1 MKIKVYVNF
10 PNGWF
15 SLRNIR
21 VAVDNKF
28 NVEMLAQGEHILD
41 LDDDFETL
49 SFKLGY
55 YKCHL
60 NKQAIHIDDSGIG
73 HIALS
78 LKHKNIIQTL
88 WASLQPSYLLVSSYK
103 TFEEYKSHRDAS
115 SDLYHLNGKKTYV
128 TAALIS
134 CLILILSVAQQ
145 DNSNNHIP
153 FLIGL
158 SSLLTTIIYFNEEKV
173 NLGTYKVRVFS
184 TIALFVLSLFFLEN
198 TLGIKALLI
207 LFTII
212 LYMMFSESL
221 KKKELITN

>member
-10 PNGWF
+10 PNSWF
-15 SLRNIR
+15 SLRNIK
-21 VAVDNKF
+21 VTVDNKF
-28 NVEMLAQGEHILD
+28 KFEILAQGEHILEF
-41 LDDDFETL
+41 DDEFETL
-49 SFKLGY
+49 SFKLSY

-60 NKQAIHIDDSGIG
+60 NKKDIHIDDTGKG

-78 LKHKNIIQTL
+78 LNHKNMIQTL
-88 WASLQPSYLLVSSYK
+88 WASLQPNYLLVNSYK
-103 TFEEYKSHRDAS
+103 TFEEYKSNRNAQNNV
-115 SDLYHLNGKKTYV
+115 YHLKSKKTYV

-134 CLILILSVAQQ
+134 CLILILSVVQQ

-158 SSLLTTIIYFNEEKV
+158 SSLLTTIIYFNEKKV
-173 NLGTYKVRVFS
+173 NLDTYKLRIFS
-184 TIALFVLSLFFLEN
+184 TITLFVLSLFFLEN
-198 TLGIKALLI
+198 TLGIKTLLI